1 MRAGALARV
10 TRPPSSRARA
20 RRCAAAGRDDLR
32 PELLGRRAVDRLGRE
47 PARRDA
53 PLGIAHTQAL
63 PYLYF
68 LIAWPWAH
76 LFGSG
81 EAALRSLS
89 VLFGTAAIPIAWSWC
104 RGRVGLATA
113 AVVALNPFLG
123 LVRPGGAALRPARPA
138 RRPERARRCCAGGS
152 GGGPSPPA

>member
-1 MRAGALARV
+1 MRASATRETAVLAALVLAGALL
-10 TRPPSSRARA
+10 RAA
-20 RRCAAAGRDDLR
+20 TISAQSFWDD
-32 PELLGRRAVDRLGRE
+32 ELWTVWVVHL
-47 PARRDA
+47 PARDA

-76 LFGSG
+76 VFGSG

-113 AVVALNPFLG
+113 AVVALNPFLVWYG
-123 LVRPGGAALRPARPA
+123 QEARPYALLVPLA
-138 RRPERARRCCAGGS
+138 RAERARRSCAGGS
-152 GGGPSPPA
+152 GGGPSRPA